1 MPVEEG
7 SFWLNFIRAIEL
19 SFLSDKLSKMFG
31 GDNNNAVFPIYM
43 EGNQLQYNSTGS
55 TQLQLFGNYTAACN
69 VDLMNF
75 NNNDHVSA
83 TKRSNKRSREA
94 EETSRNQKL
103 QISLHNFSQDE
114 ADQSPAIPPTA
125 VSTGLRLSY
134 DDDERNS
141 SVTSAS
147 GSMSSLPVIQSL
159 GDSIRTEIDR
169 QKEEF
174 DHYLR
179 VEEEQIMKGVR
190 EMRHRHMAAFLSA
203 IDKGV
208 GRRVRKKELEIEDMN
223 RKNRE
228 LIEKI
233 KQVAVEAQSWHYRAR
248 YNESVV
254 NVLKNNLKQAI
265 AQGADQGREGCGD
278 SLVED
283 AASSFDYNSMPGNH
297 GTDRRNTGALK
308 EQMTCRAC
316 KTKEVCVLL
325 LPCRHLCL
333 CKDCEGFIEVCPICQ
348 SMKTASVQVY
358 IC

>member
-1 MPVEEG
+1 
-7 SFWLNFIRAIEL
+7 
-19 SFLSDKLSKMFG
+19 MFG
-31 GDNNNAVFPIYM
+31 GDNNNTVFPIFL
-43 EGNQLQYNSTGS
+43 EGNQFQYDSTGS
-55 TQLQLFGNYTAACN
+55 TQLQLFGNFTAGCN
-69 VDLMNF
+69 VDRMNF

-83 TKRSNKRSREA
+83 TSGPNNGREA
-94 EETSRNQKL
+94 EGNSRNQKL
-103 QISLHNFSQDE
+103 QISLHNFCQDE
-114 ADQSPAIPPTA
+114 ADQSAGIPPTA

-147 GSMSSLPVIQSL
+147 DSMNTLPVILSL
-159 GDSIRTEIDR
+159 GDNLRTEIDR
-169 QKEEF
+169 HKEEF

-179 VEEEQIMKGVR
+179 VQEEHIMKGVR
-190 EMRHRHMAAFLSA
+190 EMRQRHMATFLSA
-203 IDKGV
+203 IEKGV
-208 GRRVRKKELEIEDMN
+208 GRKVQKKELEIENMN

-233 KQVAVEAQSWHYRAR
+233 KQVAAEAQSWHYRAR

-278 SLVED
+278 SEVDD
-283 AASSFDYNSMPGNH
+283 AASAYDYKVAPG
-297 GTDRRNTGALK
+297 DVSARRSTGALR

-316 KTKEVCVLL
+316 KSKEVCVLL

-333 CKDCEGFIEVCPICQ
+333 CKDCEGFIEVCPICEC
-348 SMKTASVQVY
+348 MKTASVQVY
-358 IC
+358 MC